1 MESIFE
7 ELKQEVF
14 LEFLIDVQLQVAIK
28 ECIKVEEQLFETLH
42 IEVIQVF
49 RILHIS
55 SSYMALKII

>member
-1 MESIFE
+1 
-7 ELKQEVF
+7 